1 MGNCKRRQGSVY
13 FRTKNEQS
21 VVATCI
27 KCLRESI
34 QFSILRLG
42 RKRHASIRTC
52 LDLFRRVINA
62 RVALSDLP
70 LFRSIPNFENGISGT
85 LNIF

>member
-1 MGNCKRRQGSVY
+1 MGNCKRKQGGVY

-21 VVATCI
+21 VVATCVRY
-27 KCLRESI
+27 LRESI

-62 RVALSDLP
+62 LREPDMP
-70 LFRSIPNFENGISGT
+70 LFRSIPNSQNSISGT